1 MSLSLNS
8 SLRAKHYAQ
17 TVTAY
22 EHTTNA
28 TTTTTHTQ
36 TKQIGDRGKAC
47 ATDNAQRIRQTRI
60 PQSTQRTIKR
70 QRQLSTQLKL
80 DRGQCADCGLII
92 TAQNV
97 VCIDWD
103 HRDPST
109 KQFTISYL
117 IGRITDQQLIEE
129 INKCQALCSN
139 CHRIRTHNE
148 RHYNNNPHPNKTNR
162 GSRQSLRHR

>member
-1 MSLSLNS
+1 MPSGNL
-8 SLRAKHYAQ
+8 
-17 TVTAY
+17 
-22 EHTTNA
+22 
-28 TTTTTHTQ
+28 
-36 TKQIGDRGKAC
+36 KQ
-47 ATDNAQRIRQTRI
+47 
-60 PQSTQRTIKR
+60 PVTIKCLHCNTEVLWTGGRRRYYCNRTCRYKHQHPPKPPVLRKPLR

-80 DRGQCADCGLII
+80 DRGQCADCGLLI
-92 TAQNV
+92 TTQNV

-103 HRDPST
+103 HRDPTT

-148 RHYNNNPHPNKTNR
+148 RHYKNDPHPHKTNR